1 MNPLRKELEDEL
13 KRTRLDKTRLYD
25 FLIKLVDGGVG
36 VGGGSGEAGPAGPTG
51 PAGPAGPRGAAGATG
66 PAGSIG
72 PAGPAGVSTSV
83 KATPTPTPTKKT
95 VAPKKKG
102 VTTA

>member
-36 VGGGSGEAGPAGPTG
+36 VGGGSGEAGPT
-51 PAGPAGPRGAAGATG
+51 GPAGPRGAAGATG

-83 KATPTPTPTKKT
+83 TATPTKKT

-102 VTTA
+102 ATTA

>member
-36 VGGGSGEAGPAGPTG
+36 VGGGSGE
-51 PAGPAGPRGAAGATG
+51 AGPAGPRGAAGATG

-102 VTTA
+102 ATTA

>member
-36 VGGGSGEAGPAGPTG
+36 GGGSGGVGPAGPVGPTGPHGPPGPTGSIGPTG
-51 PAGPAGPRGAAGATG
+51 PAGPAG
-66 PAGSIG
+66 
-72 PAGPAGVSTSV
+72 VSLSLIHI
-83 KATPTPTPTKKT
+83 
-95 VAPKKKG
+95 
-102 VTTA
+102 

>member
-36 VGGGSGEAGPAGPTG
+36 GGSGEAGPTG

-83 KATPTPTPTKKT
+83 TATPTKKT

-102 VTTA
+102 ATTA

>member
-36 VGGGSGEAGPAGPTG
+36 VGGGSGEAGPTG

-83 KATPTPTPTKKT
+83 TATPTPTPTPIKKA

>member
-36 VGGGSGEAGPAGPTG
+36 VGGGSGEAG

-102 VTTA
+102 ATTA